1 MLMSHGATAAISS
14 YGYGTVAMA
23 VGIESMGIPF
33 PGETILLAAAIYAG
47 TTHHLSIGL
56 VVAAAAFGAILGD
69 NIGFW
74 AGREFGF
81 RLLIRYGDRI
91 RMTPARIKLGQYLFE
106 RYGAEVVFFGRFV
119 AVLRALAAFLA
130 GANEMTWTRFLI
142 FNAAGG
148 IAWASL
154 YGFGAYALGH
164 AIYRLKGPLGVGIG
178 IAAGI
183 AVIAALVLLRRNEQ
197 RLTAEAEKMFPGPVH
212 ARPWRRRRRHRGG
225 ATK

>member
-1 MLMSHGATAAISS
+1 MTLLSPAAMQAVST
-14 YGYGTVAMA
+14 YGYGAVALA
-23 VGIESMGIPF
+23 VGIESIGIPF

-130 GANEMTWTRFLI
+130 GANEMTWTRFLF

-154 YGFGAYALGH
+154 YGFGAYALGEE
-164 AIYRLKGPLGVGIG
+164 IFRLKGPLGFGIG
-178 IAAGI
+178 LVAGI
-183 AVIAALVLLRRNEQ
+183 VVIVGLLLVYRNEK
-197 RLTAEAEKMFPGPVH
+197 RLTAEAEKMSPGPVH
-212 ARPWRRRRRHRGG
+212 ARPWRRRPPG
-225 ATK
+225 